1 MVIIFLMAYI
11 ELYLWSGCSKFQ
23 AKHTPIINNSIS
35 RAPTEQETKKKKT
48 NTPNCE
54 IYLGPQK
61 VHATFKWI
69 WAVNLGKYMILF
81 AIQQMNNGNRSQGSM
96 DA

>member
-54 IYLGPQK
+54 IYLGPQNAK
-61 VHATFKWI
+61 KKYTPLSSEFEQWI
-69 WAVNLGKYMILF
+69 
-81 AIQQMNNGNRSQGSM
+81 
-96 DA
+96 

>member
-35 RAPTEQETKKKKT
+35 RAPTEQETKKEKQT
-48 NTPNCE
+48 RQ
-54 IYLGPQK
+54 I
-61 VHATFKWI
+61 ARFI
-69 WAVNLGKYMILF
+69 WARKMRKKSTRHFQVNLSSEFRQVHDIICYT
-81 AIQQMNNGNRSQGSM
+81 ANE
-96 DA
+96 